1 MKYIKQLRSMFNV
14 LCSTRGSYTLIEIL
28 VAVGVFFIVIA
39 APTGF
44 FVGSLKGQQKALS
57 SQELLDQTSYVLEY
71 MSRAIRMAKK
81 DKIGDCISDKY
92 NYENP
97 GGMSSA
103 IRFINYDGR
112 CQEFFLDLAN
122 RQLYERK
129 STDGNALNFG
139 SALPLTSDKLEIISF
154 EAKDPNNGWRQYD
167 EENQVADK
175 YQPRVTL
182 FLEIK
187 GIRSARSELQP
198 VIKIQ
203 TTISQRNLDVI
214 Y

>member
-1 MKYIKQLRSMFNV
+1 MFHIPCSM
-14 LCSTRGSYTLIEIL
+14 RGGYTLIEIL

-57 SQELLDQTSYVLEY
+57 SQELLDQASYVLEY

-97 GGMSSA
+97 QGISSA
-103 IRFINYDGR
+103 IRFINYDGY
-112 CQEFFLDLAN
+112 CQEFFLDLVN
-122 RQLYERK
+122 KQLYERK

-139 SALPLTSDKLEIISF
+139 SALSLTSDNLEVISF
-154 EAKDPNNGWRQYD
+154 EVKDPNSGWGQYD
-167 EENQVADK
+167 EDQVADK

-187 GIRSARSELQP
+187 GIRSARTELQP